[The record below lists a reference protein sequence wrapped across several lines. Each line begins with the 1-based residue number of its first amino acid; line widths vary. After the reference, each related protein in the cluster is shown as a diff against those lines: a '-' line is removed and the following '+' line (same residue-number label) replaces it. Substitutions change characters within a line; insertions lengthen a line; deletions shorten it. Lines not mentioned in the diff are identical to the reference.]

1 MKCIAKLFAVILIM
15 TVMFSL
21 NDIIV
26 SAVSDLQDG
35 LECIIAA
42 DKDNY
47 AKNENICVSVSVKN
61 TQNTAVENLTIES
74 FIPDGYKLHEKSK
87 NTLHIDSLSPDETAE
102 LKVSYISDIS
112 EASGSFILYVMLSAG
127 LLLIAA
133 AVILAVVFK
142 KKRAGKLLVFLLFS
156 SVTVFGFSVQPPAV
170 HAEET
175 KEKTVTLSQKI
186 TLDGKEQSIR
196 AEVRYSLPD
205 NIDADEYYSQ
215 NAEIISVTDAALSE
229 KVSTEQEAE
238 ALFSDR
244 GFEGYSIQTEY
255 DTDGTAYG
263 EQMNIGSHPDRKHP
277 LYELYYNSEKEM
289 IWTIYLVNGT
299 VYAYPVSYNLVS
311 QRNAPLLVT
320 ESDTVM
326 SYDSD
331 SNQYY
336 ETIPNKESVITVKVE
351 RIDTETLNH
360 LDMEGLAN
368 YEEE

>member
-21 NDIIV
+21 NDIVV
-26 SAVSDLQDG
+26 SAASDLQDG

-47 AKNENICVSVSVKN
+47 KKNENICVSVSVKN

-102 LKVSYISDIS
+102 LKVSYVS
-112 EASGSFILYVMLSAG
+112 EASGTFILYVMLSAG

-133 AVILAVVFK
+133 AVIFAVVFK
-142 KKRAGKLLVFLLFS
+142 KKRAAKLLVLMLLS
-156 SVTVFGFSVQPPAV
+156 SVTVFGFSIRSPAV
-170 HAEET
+170 RAEET
-175 KEKTVTLSQKI
+175 KEKTVSLSQKI
-186 TLDGKEQSIR
+186 TIDGKEQSIR
-196 AEVRYSLPD
+196 AEVRYSVSD

-229 KVSTEQEAE
+229 TVPTEQEAE

-289 IWTIYLVNGT
+289 IWTVYLVNGA

-351 RIDTETLNH
+351 RIDIETLNH

>member
-1 MKCIAKLFAVILIM
+1 MNYIKKLLVVMLFM
-15 TVMFSL
+15 TVLWSVSG
-21 NDIIV
+21 IIV
-26 SAVSDLQDG
+26 SAASVVQDG
-35 LECIIAA
+35 LECTIAA
-42 DKDNY
+42 DKENY
-47 AKNENICVSVSVKN
+47 AKNETICVNISVKN
-61 TQNTAVENLTIES
+61 TQHTAVEKLTIES
-74 FIPDGYKLHEKSK
+74 FIPDGYKLDEKSQ
-87 NTLHIDSLSPDETAE
+87 NTLHIDVLSPDETAE
-102 LKVSYISDIS
+102 LKVSYLS
-112 EASGSFILYVMLSAG
+112 ESSGSFILYILLFAG
-127 LLLIAA
+127 LLLITG
-133 AVILAVVFK
+133 AVILAVVLRK
-142 KKRAGKLLVFLLFS
+142 KHAGKLIVLLLIS
-156 SVTVFGFSVQPPAV
+156 SVTVFGFSVQPPTV
-170 HAEET
+170 KAEGLN
-175 KEKTVTLSQKI
+175 EKNVTLSQKI

-196 AEVRYSLPD
+196 AEVRYSLSD

-215 NAEIISVTDAALSE
+215 NAEIISITDAALSE
-229 KVSTEQEAE
+229 KVPTEQEAE

-244 GFEGYSIQTEY
+244 GFEGYSIKTEY

-263 EQMNIGSHPDRKHP
+263 KQMNIGSHPDRKHP

-311 QRNAPLLVT
+311 QRTAPLLVM